1 MKRSLYAILFAAGL
15 SGVAV
20 YAFAQPHAGA
30 PMHGFGDP
38 LGAIAA
44 VKSQLALTD
53 TQQQQW
59 DNAVAL
65 SKSAHKTM
73 RDNFAQLKAATQA
86 ELASNA
92 PNLAALAAL
101 ADDIQQ
107 QNLTA
112 RKSARSAWLALYA
125 TFSQDQKLIVR
136 DAMKARLDR
145 LHAFRERLHER
156 LQQ

>member
-59 DNAVAL
+59 DNAVAQ
-65 SKSAHKTM
+65 SQAA
-73 RDNFAQLKAATQA
+73 RDSGRAGFGQLKAAMQA
-86 ELASNA
+86 ELAKPA
-92 PNLAALAAL
+92 PDLAAVAAL
-101 ADDIQQ
+101 ADNIQQ
-107 QNLTA
+107 QNSALRRQA
-112 RKSARSAWLALYA
+112 RDAWLAVHCGRYLEMLGRA
-125 TFSQDQKLIVR
+125 GF
-136 DAMKARLDR
+136 
-145 LHAFRERLHER
+145 
-156 LQQ
+156 